1 MEGPASRPDLLGAS
15 KRSIKSRVSRSL
27 CSGGLSLALS
37 VVLGLTFSFSA
48 GQADAQQRTHQ
59 VSWGHPAPSE
69 VSHFV
74 VLVSPVDEVVSA
86 TREINV
92 GMPEAQPVGALSL
105 FSALISFE
113 QDEFLAIAAIGHD
126 GQMSTASNWSGM
138 PLSRPG
144 QPLLVAP

>member
-1 MEGPASRPDLLGAS
+1 MESQASRPDLSQAS
-15 KRSIKSRVSRSL
+15 RRSIKSRVSRSL
-27 CSGGLSLALS
+27 CSGGLSLAFA
-37 VVLGLTFSFSA
+37 VVLGLMFSFSA
-48 GQADAQQRTHQ
+48 GQAAAQQRTHQ
-59 VSWGHPAPSE
+59 VSWGHPAPNE

-74 VLVSPVDEVVSA
+74 VLVSPVEGAVPA

-92 GMPEAQPVGALSL
+92 GMPEAQLVGALSL

-144 QPLLVAP
+144 QPLLVEP